1 MSPVHSCPDES
12 DITNITSFLQ
22 ECKAAKYLHSQVQ
35 DIEAY
40 SLQPT
45 STSDMIQAEQE
56 RKSIIPDIGL
66 KNPTS
71 DLSHLSPPLQ
81 ARMQSIIEK
90 HKNLFSRSK
99 HHLGHFKGF
108 KATAEIDKQTRINCR
123 QAPRNRVLP
132 SSCKQD
138 LLKYRASGLFDN
150 STGLADHYCA
160 NITLVLRNQ
169 VKEQRD
175 NTKAGKYVQKQETKN
190 KGARKKTTGTEHDMS
205 TIEVKPVDSQT
216 PDSQ

>member
-1 MSPVHSCPDES
+1 MSPEHSCPDES
-12 DITNITSFLQ
+12 DITHITSFLQ

-132 SSCKQD
+132 SSVICT
-138 LLKYRASGLFDN
+138 ASLYGVTSRGPPDGQEQ
-150 STGLADHYCA
+150 STPSL
-160 NITLVLRNQ
+160 
-169 VKEQRD
+169 
-175 NTKAGKYVQKQETKN
+175 ETKN
-190 KGARKKTTGTEHDMS
+190 PISLELDEMFLLNRAAVNPKYS
-205 TIEVKPVDSQT
+205 P
-216 PDSQ
+216 